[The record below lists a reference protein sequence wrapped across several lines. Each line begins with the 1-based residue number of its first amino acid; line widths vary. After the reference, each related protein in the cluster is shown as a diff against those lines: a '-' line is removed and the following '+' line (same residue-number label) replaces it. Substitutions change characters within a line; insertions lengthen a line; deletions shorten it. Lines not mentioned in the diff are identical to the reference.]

1 MDALWLLTL
10 WLKTVLRNQTPS
22 MLEHLQRQYVK
33 LKNGQIKMMM
43 KKYIRPIL
51 TAIGYYKIKAKWR
64 WRQNLAQWQK
74 IDAQRKAEA
83 IAWIEAIDHRLL
95 PDVQKIG
102 NVTVSLTSHSKRVSD
117 FAPFA
122 IYSIFHQTVLPN
134 RIVLNIN
141 QEKWNDDNL
150 PELIQKLQ
158 IAGLEVNL
166 CEDTGPHTKLLP
178 ALEKY
183 PDDVIITVD
192 DDVYYEDCL
201 IADLLADYRQKN
213 EPCVICKSALV
224 VGVQDEEILPY
235 SKWKMATPENS
246 LSDHISPHGFCG
258 VLYAPH
264 IFSKEVFNKP
274 VYQKC
279 AKYAD
284 DIWFTVIEIK
294 EHIPAYLSSKPN
306 HDMVEVD
313 HYNEYVAQNSDALH
327 FGNAE
332 GGRNDEQLAALV
344 EYYHLN
350 ELVS

>member
-1 MDALWLLTL
+1 
-10 WLKTVLRNQTPS
+10 

-158 IAGLEVNL
+158 IAGLEVNF
-166 CEDTGPHTKLLP
+166 CEDVGPHTKLLP
-178 ALEKY
+178 AMLKY
-183 PDDVIITVD
+183 PEEVIITID
-192 DDVYYEDCL
+192 DDIYYDKELVEELLSTREASEKTNVVVCRTAKEITFEDG
-201 IADLLADYRQKN
+201 KM
-213 EPCVICKSALV
+213 
-224 VGVQDEEILPY
+224 LPY
-235 SKWKMATPENS
+235 SQWPQATPDS
-246 LSDHISPHGFCG
+246 KTYLSPFGWSGMLYSPHC
-258 VLYAPH
+258 
-264 IFSKEVFNKP
+264 FSEEVFNKD
-274 VYQKC
+274 VYQKLC
-279 AKYAD
+279 PKAD
-284 DIWFTVIEIK
+284 DIWFTIMELIGNVPIV
-294 EHIPAYLSSKPN
+294 
-306 HDMVEVD
+306 MVRDTHWTGKGEVD
-313 HYNEYVAQNSDALH
+313 HTNEYVAQNSDALH
-327 FGNAE
+327 FQNAE
-332 GGRNDEQLAALV
+332 NGGNDVQLAKLIG
-344 EYYHLN
+344 YFDLN
-350 ELVS
+350 KYAKDR

>member
-1 MDALWLLTL
+1 
-10 WLKTVLRNQTPS
+10 
-22 MLEHLQRQYVK
+22 
-33 LKNGQIKMMM
+33 MMM

-83 IAWIEAIDHRLL
+83 TTWIEEIDHRLL
-95 PDVQKIG
+95 PEVKTNG

-141 QEKWNDDNL
+141 QEKWNEDNL
-150 PELIQKLQ
+150 PELIKKLMV
-158 IAGLEVNL
+158 AGLEVNF
-166 CEDTGPHTKLLP
+166 CEDVGPHTKLLP
-178 ALEKY
+178 AIRKFPE
-183 PDDVIITVD
+183 DVIITVD
-192 DDVYYEDCL
+192 DDVYYEKTL
-201 IADLLADYRQKN
+201 ISDLMKDYYQKSK
-213 EPCVICKSALV
+213 PCVICKSALV
-224 VGVQDEEILPY
+224 VASQNGAILSY
-235 SKWKMATPENS
+235 SQWPMATLENAQGQ
-246 LSDHISPHGFCG
+246 LISPHGFCG
-258 VLYAPH
+258 VLYTPH
-264 IFSKEVFNKP
+264 IFSEEIFNKS
-274 VYQKC
+274 VYQSLC
-279 AKYAD
+279 KYAD
-284 DIWFTVIEIK
+284 DIWFSIMEMR
-294 EHIPAYLSSKPN
+294 EHIPVYLSSKPN

-313 HYNEYVAQNSDALH
+313 HYNEYVATNSDALH

-344 EYYHLN
+344 EYYKLN